1 MLRGPSETIDGSGIL
16 AELSGDLGLLLWR
29 TARDVMLWSG
39 TPPMQRGKLF
49 ADGSGDAR
57 VTALAA
63 TILPSTI
70 AASVDTIQGMLTLGT
85 RCDAGVLSLCCLEVA
100 AWAYK
105 DGLPE
110 TAVTFAQAGAV
121 ASPEWGEAAVHT
133 GIYALRAGQVARA
146 GTWLRRALVVSRQ
159 ERNRPAYCAA
169 VVELGA
175 LYEGLGKPEE
185 AERYFRWGF
194 LSARRYATRSA
205 RMRAAHGLFRLAR
218 ARMDTASAEQF
229 ALAAQRVYEAD
240 AGGGPALLLDLA
252 RFWTDLGQAARARA
266 ALRRLAPSRPSL
278 SPGGRLASAALAAR
292 AFAGR
297 SKRSAGLSAADV
309 AWTMMGD
316 DPEIAD
322 SVRLA
327 AVLDLAHGA
336 RIANHIVAF
345 RRAERAALTIAPQE
359 SYTTVAT
366 ALAELWPAGEPSPPA
381 RHPPEK
387 RTIRRRVRQ

>member
-16 AELSGDLGLLLWR
+16 AEMSDDLGLLLWR
-29 TARDVMLWSG
+29 TARDVMLWSE
-39 TPPMQRGKLF
+39 TPAVQRGKLF
-49 ADGSGDAR
+49 SDGSGDAR

-63 TILPSTI
+63 TVLPSTI

-85 RCDAGVLSLCCLEVA
+85 RCDAGVLSQCCLEVA
-100 AWAYK
+100 AWAHK

-121 ASPEWGEAAVHT
+121 ASPECGEAAAHT

-146 GTWLRRALVVSRQ
+146 GTWLRRAVVVSRQ
-159 ERNRPAYCAA
+159 ERNRPTYCAA

-218 ARMDTASAEQF
+218 ARNDTASAEQF
-229 ALAAQRVYEAD
+229 ALAAQRVYEGD

-252 RFWTDLGQAARARA
+252 RFWTDLGQAGRARA
-266 ALRRLAPSRPSL
+266 ALRRLAPSRPLL
-278 SPGGRLASAALAAR
+278 SPGDRLASAALAAR
-292 AFAGR
+292 AFAAR
-297 SKRSAGLSAADV
+297 SKRRAGPSATAAADV

-336 RIANHIVAF
+336 RIANDIVAF

-359 SYTTVAT
+359 SYPTVAAT
-366 ALAELWPAGEPSPPA
+366 LAELGPAGESSPP
-381 RHPPEK
+381 K
-387 RTIRRRVRQ
+387 RAVRGPVRR